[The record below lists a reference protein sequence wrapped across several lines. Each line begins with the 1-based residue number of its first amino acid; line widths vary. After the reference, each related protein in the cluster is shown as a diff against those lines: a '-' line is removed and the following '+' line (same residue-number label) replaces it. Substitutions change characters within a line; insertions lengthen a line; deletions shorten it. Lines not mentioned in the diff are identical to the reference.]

1 MSCQNGEGEG
11 CCCKIKEVS
20 MVESMLLGL
29 WGPDDDGVT
38 KQIKASEDP
47 VSIRA
52 LLIVKASE
60 ARIMRRLDD
69 IVRKLD
75 ALSV

>member
-1 MSCQNGEGEG
+1 MSCQNSES

-20 MVESMLLGL
+20 MLESMLLGL

-47 VSIRA
+47 VAIRT
-52 LLIVKASE
+52 LLIVKTSE

-69 IVRKLD
+69 IERKLN
-75 ALSV
+75 ALSSV